1 MHACMP
7 SACIAQGIVQEMVL
21 NLYIPAYSAAASS
34 IDNRY
39 ICPSI
44 VRSLP
49 SIWHRIAAYYVVV
62 VLL

>member
-49 SIWHRIAAYYVVV
+49 SIWNRIAAYYVVV